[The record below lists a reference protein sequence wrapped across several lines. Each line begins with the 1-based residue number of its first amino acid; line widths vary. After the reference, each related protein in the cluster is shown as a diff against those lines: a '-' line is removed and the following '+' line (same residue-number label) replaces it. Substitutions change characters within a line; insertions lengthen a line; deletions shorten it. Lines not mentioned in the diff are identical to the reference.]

1 MMTSHIFKISPG
13 SNGNGSS
20 PGLAEIGCHAGHWF
34 DHEYDQD
41 HIHDDKDGD
50 QDDQVEVS
58 LKCLKVFYTRSGVDV
73 ADKYFL
79 SQDSFGSIQ
88 NHFQKKLGDYFRLL
102 VAGQVTKHKQML
114 ELVILKKLRYAILY
128 FFILID
134 IKWPL
139 TWINDMQSSIK

>member
-1 MMTSHIFKISPG
+1 M
-13 SNGNGSS
+13 
-20 PGLAEIGCHAGHWF
+20 
-34 DHEYDQD
+34 
-41 HIHDDKDGD
+41 
-50 QDDQVEVS
+50 EVS

-114 ELVILKKLRYAILY
+114 ELVILKKLMYVILY
-128 FFILID
+128 HFILID
-134 IKWPL
+134 K
-139 TWINDMQSSIK
+139 